1 MGGGGGIGPP
11 NPGPGYGPP
20 GGGGIG
26 PCAFPVAVM
35 VSAIATAARSVFMAA
50 NFDGQR
56 HAPIQIALM
65 KLALEG
71 DFFRAMLAGFLIMK
85 TPNFFPGK
93 MAAVRVSAFLPA
105 LMLAASGAVCAQEI
119 TKEQTEFFEAKI
131 RPVLADT
138 CYRCHS
144 TDAGKSKGGLTLDS
158 RDAILK
164 GGDTGPAAV
173 PGDAEKSLLI
183 KAITYADPDLQMPP
197 ASTGGKLSDTQIA
210 DLTAWVKMG
219 VPMPPNATA
228 IKTKLSGMTDKAR
241 GHWSYQPV
249 KIPKVPLNKN
259 QQWCRTPLDC
269 FILQKVEAAG
279 MLPSPDADRE
289 TLLRRAFYDLIG
301 LPPSPREIET
311 FLADRSPDAWAK
323 VIDRLLASPHY
334 GERWGRHWLDT
345 ARYSDT
351 AGANV
356 RGTEYRYAH
365 AWTYRDWVIN
375 ATNADMPYDKFVT
388 YQLAADLMPKEQ
400 LGHNGEH
407 LAALGFIT
415 VGERF
420 GNPNDLINERIDTV
434 SKAML
439 AMTVACARCHDHMFD
454 PISQKDYYALH
465 GVFSSITE
473 PNVKPLI
480 GALPPADLLADY
492 SKKEADVKKEIGSAY
507 YESIGH
513 FNQTFR
519 LKSPLYLELV
529 SLSRDPISPS
539 ERRSPYVIF
548 RDANKLDDEIA
559 RRVETRTRRKDDTV
573 FGPLAFLSSLK
584 PADFAAKSP
593 AIIAQVQAGVLPGTT
608 NKPINRLV
616 ALAFRGS
623 KPNAIKS
630 IKDVWQIYD
639 NAFAMVAPKSAI
651 WLDEMA
657 VSSSD
662 AVPGVDAAMSEL
674 LQIPFEV
681 KPGGSLSIA
690 DFRQLIERL
699 PNNRKRGA
707 EGALVRLNELE
718 LTHPGA
724 PAHAMIVADKPQPQ
738 NSPVFIRGQANT
750 RGEIVPRRFLD
761 VLSPEGKGTPFTQGS
776 GRLELARCI
785 ADKANPRTAR
795 VMVNRVWMHHF
806 GEGLVST
813 PEDLGTMAEPPTHP
827 ELLDYLANYFT
838 ENGWSLKKL
847 HRLIMLS
854 RVYQQSSHILEG
866 SDYTDKDPYNH
877 LLWRANV
884 RRLDFESVRDS
895 LLVMS
900 GQLDRSVGGKPVNV
914 TEEPYSF
921 RRSVYG
927 YVDRGNLPELMSH
940 FDFSKPEMAN
950 SKRTTTIVP
959 QQALFLMN
967 SPMSVD
973 IVRRIV
979 NRPEFPPIQKGES
992 VDYARDKA
1000 AYNRDLARISAL
1012 YRIIFQRLPKP
1023 DEYKMG
1029 LAFVGIESQDWSANS
1044 FAAKNI
1050 GKGGRNRMDARA
1062 EIKNDGFRVSRRA
1075 LNQWETYAQALLFSN
1090 EAAYVN

>member
-1 MGGGGGIGPP
+1 MLW
-11 NPGPGYGPP
+11 N
-20 GGGGIG
+20 
-26 PCAFPVAVM
+26 
-35 VSAIATAARSVFMAA
+35 
-50 NFDGQR
+50 
-56 HAPIQIALM
+56 L
-65 KLALEG
+65 LA
-71 DFFRAMLAGFLIMK
+71 MK
-85 TPNFFPGK
+85 TPIFSLGK
-93 MAAVRVSAFLPA
+93 TAVNVSAFLLPVLA
-105 LMLAASGAVCAQEI
+105 LAAAGRAFAQEI
-119 TKEQTEFFEAKI
+119 TKEQTEFFESKI

-144 TDAGKSKGGLTLDS
+144 ADAGKSKGGLTLDA
-158 RDAILK
+158 RDAMLK
-164 GGDTGPAAV
+164 GGDSGPAVA
-173 PGDAEKSLLI
+173 PGEPGKSLLI
-183 KAITYADPDLQMPP
+183 KAVSYADPDLQMPP
-197 ASTGGKLSDTQIA
+197 SSTGGKLSDTQIA

-219 VPMPPNATA
+219 APVPANATA

-241 GHWSYQPV
+241 SHWSYQPV
-249 KIPKVPLNKN
+249 KIPKVPINKN
-259 QQWCRTPLDC
+259 QQWCRTPVDC
-269 FILQKVEAAG
+269 FILQKIEAAG
-279 MLPSPDADRE
+279 MHPSPDATQE
-289 TLLRRAFYDLIG
+289 TPEILLRRGYYDLIG
-301 LPPSPREIET
+301 LPPSPAEIEA
-311 FLADRSPDAWAK
+311 FVADYRRDNAGAWAR

-356 RGTEYRYAH
+356 NGTEYRYAH

-375 ATNADMPYDKFVT
+375 AINADMPYDKFVT
-388 YQLAADLMPKEQ
+388 HQIAADLLPKEQ
-400 LGHNGEH
+400 QGAHSEN

-439 AMTVACARCHDHMFD
+439 AMTVSCARCHDHMFD

-473 PNVKPLI
+473 PDIKPLV
-480 GALPPADLLADY
+480 GALPPKDLLADY
-492 SKKEADVKKEIGSAY
+492 SKKEADVKQEIASAY
-507 YESIGH
+507 YESIGN

-519 LKSPLYLELV
+519 LKSPLYFELIT
-529 SLSRDPISPS
+529 LSRDPTSQTDKASP
-539 ERRSPYVIF
+539 F
-548 RDANKLDDEIA
+548 AKFLGANKLDVEIA
-559 RRVETRTRRKDDTV
+559 RRVEARTRKKDDTV
-573 FGPLAFLSSLK
+573 FGPLAQLSALK
-584 PADFAAKSP
+584 ADEFAAKSP
-593 AIIAQVQAGVLPGTT
+593 AIVAQVQAGILPGNTK
-608 NKPINRLV
+608 KPINRLV
-616 ALAFRGS
+616 ALAFRAA
-623 KPNAIKS
+623 KPNSILS

-657 VSSSD
+657 IASSEN
-662 AVPGVDAAMSEL
+662 VPGVDAAMSEL

-707 EGALVRLNELE
+707 EGALVRLNELM

-724 PAHAMIVADKPQPQ
+724 PAYAMIVSDKDKATD
-738 NSPVFIRGQANT
+738 SPVFIRGQANT
-750 RGEIVPRRFLD
+750 RGEMVPRRFLD
-761 VLSPEGKGTPFTQGS
+761 VLSPTGKGVPFTKGS
-776 GRLELARCI
+776 GRLELAQCI
-785 ADKANPRTAR
+785 ADKNNPRTAR

-806 GEGLVST
+806 GEGIVST
-813 PEDLGTMAEPPTHP
+813 PDDLGMMAEAPSHP
-827 ELLDYLANYFT
+827 ELLDYLSNYFT
-838 ENGWSLKKL
+838 ENGWSMKKL

-854 RVYQQSSHILEG
+854 RVYQESSHVIDE
-866 SDYTDKDPYNH
+866 YQDKDPYNR

-895 LLVMS
+895 MLVMS
-900 GQLDRSVGGKPVNV
+900 GQLERTLGGKPVNV
-914 TEEPYSF
+914 TEEPYSY

-927 YVDRGNLPELMSH
+927 YVDRGNMPELMAH
-940 FDFSKPEMAN
+940 FDVSKPEMTN

-973 IVRRIV
+973 VTRRIV

-992 VDYARDKA
+992 TDYARDKA
-1000 AYNRDLARISAL
+1000 AYSRDLARITAL
-1012 YRIIFQRLPKP
+1012 YRIIFQRMPRA

-1029 LAFVGIESQDWSANS
+1029 MAFVNIESQDWSANN

-1050 GKGGRNRMDARA
+1050 TKGGGNRMDARA
-1062 EIKNDGFRVSRRA
+1062 EIKNEGFRVSRRA

>member
-1 MGGGGGIGPP
+1 
-11 NPGPGYGPP
+11 
-20 GGGGIG
+20 
-26 PCAFPVAVM
+26 
-35 VSAIATAARSVFMAA
+35 
-50 NFDGQR
+50 
-56 HAPIQIALM
+56 
-65 KLALEG
+65 
-71 DFFRAMLAGFLIMK
+71 MK
-85 TPNFFPGK
+85 TSIFFHGK
-93 MAAVRVSAFLPA
+93 TFVASRLWLLPTI
-105 LMLAASGAVCAQEI
+105 LLAASFEARAQEI
-119 TKEQTEFFEAKI
+119 TKEQTEFFESKI

-144 TDAGKSKGGLTLDS
+144 ADAGKSKGGLTLDS

-164 GGDTGPAAV
+164 GGETGPAVV
-173 PGDAEKSLLI
+173 PGDATKSLLI
-183 KAITYADPDLQMPP
+183 KAINYGDPDLQMPP
-197 ASTGGKLSDTQIA
+197 SSTGGKLSDVQIA
-210 DLTAWVKMG
+210 DLTTWVKMG
-219 VPMPPNATA
+219 APVPANATA
-228 IKTKLSGMTDKAR
+228 IKSKLSGMTDKAR

-249 KIPKVPLNKN
+249 KIPKVPINKN

-269 FILQKVEAAG
+269 FILQKTEAAK
-279 MLPSPDADRE
+279 MVPSPDADRE
-289 TLLRRAFYDLIG
+289 TLLRRASYDLIG
-301 LPPSPREIET
+301 LPPSPQEIES
-311 FLADRSPDAWAK
+311 FLADKSPDAWAH
-323 VIDRLLASPHY
+323 VVDRLLASPHY

-351 AGANV
+351 AGENV
-356 RGTEYRYAH
+356 RGDEYRYAH
-365 AWTYRDWVIN
+365 AWTYRDWVVS
-375 ATNADMPYDKFVT
+375 ALNADMPYDKFVS

-400 LGHNGEH
+400 LGYNSEH

-439 AMTVACARCHDHMFD
+439 AMTVSCARCHDHMFD

-480 GALPPADLLADY
+480 GSLPPKDQLADFV
-492 SKKEADVKKEIGSAY
+492 KKEAGVKKEVASAY

-529 SLSRDPISPS
+529 TLSRDPISITEKIS
-539 ERRSPYVIF
+539 SYTKF
-548 RDANKLDDEIA
+548 RTENKLDDDIG
-559 RRVETRTRRKDDTV
+559 RRIEARTRKKDDTV
-573 FGPLAFLSSLK
+573 FGPLAVLSALK
-584 PADFAAKSP
+584 PDEFAAKSP
-593 AIIAQVQAGVLPGTT
+593 AIIAQAQAGLLPGTT
-608 NKPINRLV
+608 KKPVNRLV
-616 ALAFRGS
+616 ALAFRGA
-623 KPNAIKS
+623 KPGSIKS

-639 NAFAMVAPKSAI
+639 NAFAMVAGKSAV

-662 AVPGVDAAMSEL
+662 NVPGVDAAMSEL

-690 DFRQLIERL
+690 DFRQLIDRL
-699 PNNRKRGA
+699 PNNRKRDA
-707 EGALVRLNELE
+707 QGALAELNILQ

-724 PAHAMIVADKPQPQ
+724 PAYAMVVADKPKPQ
-738 NSPVFIRGQANT
+738 DSPVFIRGQANT
-750 RGEIVPRRFLD
+750 RGDIVPRRFLD
-761 VLSPEGKGTPFTQGS
+761 VLSPTGKGVPFTQGS
-776 GRLELARCI
+776 GRLELAKCI

-813 PEDLGTMAEPPTHP
+813 PDDLGTMAETPTHP

-847 HRLIMLS
+847 HRTIMLS
-854 RVYQQSSHILEG
+854 RTYQQSSHILEG
-866 SDYTDKDPYNH
+866 SDYTDKDPYNR

-900 GQLDRSVGGKPVNV
+900 GKLDRSIGGKPVNV
-914 TEEPYSF
+914 TEEPYLF

-927 YVDRGNLPELMSH
+927 YVDRGNLPELMAH
-940 FDFSKPEMAN
+940 FDFAKPEMAN

-967 SPMSVD
+967 SPFAVAVARS
-973 IVRRIV
+973 IVS
-979 NRPEFPPIQKGES
+979 RPEFPPIQKGES
-992 VDYARDKA
+992 TDYAREKA
-1000 AYNRDLARISAL
+1000 AYARDLARISAL
-1012 YRIIFQRLPKP
+1012 YRIIFQRMPKA

-1029 LAFVGIESQDWSANS
+1029 LAFVRTETQDWEANN
-1044 FAAKNI
+1044 FAAKTI
-1050 GKGGRNRMDARA
+1050 SKGGRNRMDARA
-1062 EIKNDGFRVSRRA
+1062 AIKNDGFLVHRGP
-1075 LNQWETYAQALLFSN
+1075 LNQWETYAQALIFSN

>member
-1 MGGGGGIGPP
+1 MKLKISIFASGTSAAARLR
-11 NPGPGYGPP
+11 N
-20 GGGGIG
+20 
-26 PCAFPVAVM
+26 AFPM
-35 VSAIATAARSVFMAA
+35 
-50 NFDGQR
+50 
-56 HAPIQIALM
+56 
-65 KLALEG
+65 LAL
-71 DFFRAMLAGFLIMK
+71 ATSI
-85 TPNFFPGK
+85 
-93 MAAVRVSAFLPA
+93 AVQ
-105 LMLAASGAVCAQEI
+105 AQET

-144 TDAGKSKGGLTLDS
+144 ADAGKSKGGLTLDS

-164 GGDTGPAAV
+164 GGDTSPAVV
-173 PGDAEKSLLI
+173 PGDPEKSLLI
-183 KAITYADPDLQMPP
+183 KAISYVDPDLQMPP
-197 ASTGGKLSDTQIA
+197 SSTGGKLSNTQIA
-210 DLTAWVKMG
+210 DLATWVKMG
-219 VPMPPNATA
+219 APVPANATA
-228 IKTKLSGMTDKAR
+228 VKTKLSGMTDKAR

-249 KIPKVPLNKN
+249 KIAKVPINKN
-259 QQWCRTPLDC
+259 QQWCRTPVDC
-269 FILQKVEAAG
+269 FILQKVEAAK
-279 MLPSPDADRE
+279 MLPSPDADKE
-289 TLLRRAFYDLIG
+289 SLLRRAFYDLVG
-301 LPPSPREIET
+301 LPPSPQEIES
-311 FLADRSPDAWAK
+311 FLADKSQEAWAR
-323 VIDRLLASPHY
+323 VVDRLLASPHY

-356 RGTEYRYAH
+356 NGTEYRYAY

-375 ATNADMPYDKFVT
+375 ALNADMPYDKFVT
-388 YQLAADLMPKEQ
+388 YQLAADLMPKDQ
-400 LGHNGEH
+400 LGHNDEN

-439 AMTVACARCHDHMFD
+439 AMTVSCARCHDHMFD

-480 GALPPADLLADY
+480 GSLPPADLLADY
-492 SKKEADVKKEIGSAY
+492 SKKEIAVKQEIASAY

-519 LKSPLYLELV
+519 LKSPLYLELIT
-529 SLSRDPISPS
+529 LPREPISPS
-539 ERRSPYVIF
+539 EKLSPF
-548 RDANKLDDEIA
+548 AQFLNANKLDVEIE
-559 RRVETRTRRKDDTV
+559 RRIEGRAGKKDDTV
-573 FGPLAFLSSLK
+573 FGPLAQLSALK
-584 PADFAAKSP
+584 AGDFATKSP
-593 AIIAQVQAGVLPGTT
+593 AMIAQAQAGLLPGTAK
-608 NKPINRLV
+608 KPINRLV
-616 ALAFRGS
+616 ALAFRGA
-623 KPNAIKS
+623 KPGSIKS

-639 NAFAMVAPKSAI
+639 STFAMVASKSAV

-657 VSSSD
+657 VNSSD
-662 AVPGVDAAMSEL
+662 TTPGVDAAMSEL

-681 KPGGSLSIA
+681 KPGGSLAIA
-690 DFRQLIERL
+690 DYRQLIDRL
-699 PNNRKRGA
+699 PNNRKRDA
-707 EGALVRLNELE
+707 EGALVKLNELE

-724 PAHAMIVADKPQPQ
+724 PAHAMVVADKPQPQ
-738 NSPVFIRGQANT
+738 DSHVFIRGQANT
-750 RGEIVPRRFLD
+750 PGEMVPRRFLD
-761 VLSPEGKGTPFTQGS
+761 ALSPNGKGVPFTQGS
-776 GRLELARCI
+776 GRLELAKCI

-813 PEDLGTMAEPPTHP
+813 PDDLGTMAEASTHP

-838 ENGWSLKKL
+838 QNGWSLKKL

-866 SDYTDKDPYNH
+866 SDYADRDPYNR

-900 GQLDRSVGGKPVNV
+900 GQLDGSVGGKPVNV
-914 TEEPYSF
+914 TEEPYSY

-927 YVDRGNLPELMSH
+927 YVDRGNLPELMAH

-967 SPMSVD
+967 SPFSVD
-973 IVRRIV
+973 VVRRIV
-979 NRPEFPPIQKGES
+979 NRPEFPALQKEES
-992 VDYARDKA
+992 VDYTRDKQ
-1000 AYNRDLARISAL
+1000 AYNRDLARIAAL
-1012 YRIIFQRLPKP
+1012 YRIIFQRIPKP
-1023 DEYKMG
+1023 EEYKMAI
-1029 LAFVGIESQDWSANS
+1029 AFVGIESQDWAANT
-1044 FAAKNI
+1044 FAAKNVSN
-1050 GKGGRNRMDARA
+1050 GGRNRMDARA
-1062 EIKNDGFRVSRRA
+1062 EIQNDGFRVSRRA

>member
-1 MGGGGGIGPP
+1 M
-11 NPGPGYGPP
+11 
-20 GGGGIG
+20 
-26 PCAFPVAVM
+26 
-35 VSAIATAARSVFMAA
+35 
-50 NFDGQR
+50 
-56 HAPIQIALM
+56 
-65 KLALEG
+65 
-71 DFFRAMLAGFLIMK
+71 
-85 TPNFFPGK
+85 TP
-93 MAAVRVSAFLPA
+93 SAFSLGKSAPRPITQLPA
-105 LMLAASGAVCAQEI
+105 LLLPLLVFYAAGAALAQEI
-119 TKEQTEFFEAKI
+119 TKEQAEFFELKI
-131 RPVLADT
+131 QPVLADT

-144 TDAGKSKGGLTLDS
+144 ADAGKSKGGLMLDS
-158 RDAILK
+158 RDAMLK
-164 GGDTGPAAV
+164 GGDTGPAVA
-173 PGDAEKSLLI
+173 PGDPEKSLLI
-183 KAITYADPDLQMPP
+183 KAITYVDPDLQMPP
-197 ASTGGKLSDTQIA
+197 SSAGGKLSDAQIA
-210 DLTAWVKMG
+210 DLNTWVKMG
-219 VPMPPNATA
+219 APVPANATA
-228 IKTKLSGMTDKAR
+228 VKTKLSGMTDKAK

-249 KIPKVPLNKN
+249 KNPKVPINKN
-259 QQWCRTPLDC
+259 QQWCRTPVDC
-269 FILQKVEAAG
+269 FILQKIEAAG
-279 MLPSPDADRE
+279 MLPSPDAAQE
-289 TLLRRAFYDLIG
+289 TPEILLRRGYYDLTG
-301 LPPSPREIET
+301 LPPGPAEIEA
-311 FLADRSPDAWAK
+311 FVADYKRDHAGAWAR
-323 VIDRLLASPHY
+323 VVDRLLASPHY

-351 AGANV
+351 AGENV
-356 RGTEYRYAH
+356 NGTEYRYAH

-375 ATNADMPYDKFVT
+375 ALNADMPYDQFLT
-388 YQLAADLMPKEQ
+388 HQLAADLLPKEQ
-400 LGHNGEH
+400 QGYNSAN

-439 AMTVACARCHDHMFD
+439 AMTVSCARCHDHMFD

-473 PNVKPLI
+473 PSVKPLI
-480 GALPPADLLADY
+480 GALPQADLLADY
-492 SKKEADVKKEIGSAY
+492 SKKEDGVKKEIRDSY

-519 LKSPLYLELV
+519 LKAPLYFELLT
-529 SLSRDPISPS
+529 LSR
-539 ERRSPYVIF
+539 ERTGGLGTDSPYNAF
-548 RDANKLDDEIA
+548 RAANKLDDELA
-559 RRVETRTRRKDDTV
+559 RRVEARVRKKDDSV
-573 FGPLAFLSSLK
+573 FGPLAVLSALK
-584 PADFAAKSP
+584 ADEFAAKSP
-593 AIIAQVQAGVLPGTT
+593 AIIAQVQAGLLPDAAK
-608 NKPINRLV
+608 KPVNRLV
-616 ALAFRGS
+616 AAAFRAA
-623 KPNAIKS
+623 KPNSLRS
-630 IKDVWQIYD
+630 IKDVWQLYD
-639 NAFAMVAPKSAI
+639 NAFATVAPKSAI

-662 AVPGVDAAMSEL
+662 TVPGVDAAMAEL

-690 DFRQLIERL
+690 DFRQLIDRL

-707 EGALVRLNELE
+707 EGALVKLNELQ
-718 LTHPGA
+718 LTHPGS
-724 PAHAMIVADKPQPQ
+724 PSYAMVVADKPQPQ

-750 RGEIVPRRFLD
+750 RGEMVPRRFLD
-761 VLSPEGKGTPFTQGS
+761 VLSPTGKGVVFTQGS

-785 ADKANPRTAR
+785 ADKNNPRTAR

-813 PEDLGTMAEPPTHP
+813 PDDLGMMAEAPTHP
-827 ELLDYLANYFT
+827 ELLDYLTHYFT

-854 RVYQQSSHILEG
+854 RVYQESSHVIDE
-866 SDYTDKDPYNH
+866 YQDKDPYNR

-900 GQLDRSVGGKPVNV
+900 GQLDRTIGGKSVNV
-914 TEEPYSF
+914 TEEPYSY

-940 FDFSKPEMAN
+940 FDFAKPEMAN
-950 SKRTTTIVP
+950 SKRTATIVP

-973 IVRRIV
+973 VTRRIV
-979 NRPEFPPIQKGES
+979 NRPEFTG
-992 VDYARDKA
+992 ARD
-1000 AYNRDLARISAL
+1000 DLGRISAL
-1012 YRIIFQRLPKP
+1012 YRIIFQRMPRP

-1029 LAFVGIESQDWSANS
+1029 LAFVQVESQDWSANN

-1050 GKGGRNRMDARA
+1050 KQGGGNRMDGRA
-1062 EIKNDGFRVSRRA
+1062 TIKNDGFRVSRRP
-1075 LNQWETYAQALLFSN
+1075 LNQWETYTQALLFSN

>member
-1 MGGGGGIGPP
+1 M
-11 NPGPGYGPP
+11 
-20 GGGGIG
+20 
-26 PCAFPVAVM
+26 
-35 VSAIATAARSVFMAA
+35 
-50 NFDGQR
+50 
-56 HAPIQIALM
+56 
-65 KLALEG
+65 ALEG
-71 DFFRAMLAGFLIMK
+71 RRPRGMVENPPFMK
-85 TPNFFPGK
+85 T
-93 MAAVRVSAFLPA
+93 SAFSLGKSSAIFSASLLPVLVLVTA
-105 LMLAASGAVCAQEI
+105 GAAFAEEI
-119 TKEQTEFFEAKI
+119 TKEQAEFFESKI

-144 TDAGKSKGGLTLDS
+144 ADAGKNKGGLTLDS
-158 RDAILK
+158 RDAMLK
-164 GGDTGPAAV
+164 GGDSGPSVA
-173 PGDAEKSLLI
+173 PGEPEKSLLI
-183 KAITYADPDLQMPP
+183 KAINYGDPDLQMPP
-197 ASTGGKLSDTQIA
+197 SSTGGKLSVTQIA
-210 DLTAWVKMG
+210 DLTTWVKMG
-219 VPMPPNATA
+219 APVPANATA
-228 IKTKLSGMTDKAR
+228 VKTKLSGMTDKAR

-249 KIPKVPLNKN
+249 KIPKVPINKN
-259 QQWCRTPLDC
+259 QQWCRTPVDC

-279 MLPSPDADRE
+279 MLPSPDADKE
-289 TLLRRAFYDLIG
+289 ALLRRAYYDLIG
-301 LPPSPREIET
+301 LPPSPQEIES
-311 FLADRSPDAWAK
+311 FLADKSQEAWAR
-323 VIDRLLASPHY
+323 VVDRLLASPHY

-356 RGTEYRYAH
+356 NGTEYRYAH

-375 ATNADMPYDKFVT
+375 ALNADMPYDKFLT
-388 YQLAADLMPKEQ
+388 QQLAADLLPKEQ
-400 LGHNGEH
+400 QGFNGEN

-465 GVFSSITE
+465 GVFASITE

-492 SKKEADVKKEIGSAY
+492 SKKEADVKREIGSAY

-519 LKSPLYLELV
+519 LKSPLYFEL
-529 SLSRDPISPS
+529 LAQSREPISSS
-539 ERRSPYVIF
+539 ERITPYVKF
-548 RDANKLDDEIA
+548 REANKLDDDIA
-559 RRVETRTRRKDDTV
+559 RRIEARARKKDDTI
-573 FGPLAFLSSLK
+573 FGPLAILSALK
-584 PADFAAKSP
+584 ADEFAAKSP
-593 AIIAQVQAGVLPGTT
+593 AIVAQIQTGMLPGTAK
-608 NKPINRLV
+608 KPINRLV
-616 ALAFRGS
+616 ALAFKGA
-623 KPNAIKS
+623 KPKTIR
-630 IKDVWQIYD
+630 DVWEIYD
-639 NAFAMVAPKSAI
+639 SAFAMVAPKSAI

-657 VSSSD
+657 VASSE

-690 DFRQLIERL
+690 DFRQLIDRL
-699 PNNRKRGA
+699 PNNRKRDA
-707 EGALVRLNELE
+707 QGALVRLNELQ

-724 PAHAMIVADKPQPQ
+724 PAYAMIVADKPEPQ

-750 RGEIVPRRFLD
+750 RGDIVPRRFLD
-761 VLSPEGKGTPFTQGS
+761 VLSPAGKGVPFTQGS

-813 PEDLGTMAEPPTHP
+813 PDDLGTMAEAPTHP

-838 ENGWSLKKL
+838 ENGWSMKKL

-866 SDYTDKDPYNH
+866 SDYTDKDPYNR

-895 LLVMS
+895 LLTMS
-900 GQLDRSVGGKPVNV
+900 SQLDRSLGGKPANI
-914 TEEPYSF
+914 TEEPYSY

-927 YVDRGNLPELMSH
+927 YVDRGNLPELMAH

-967 SPMSVD
+967 SPFTVD
-973 IVRRIV
+973 VVRRIV
-979 NRPEFPPIQKGES
+979 NRPEFTSE
-992 VDYARDKA
+992 
-1000 AYNRDLARISAL
+1000 LANANAQIVLAL
-1012 YRIIFQRLPKP
+1012 YRSISKKVPDREELIMGGKILALHRIIFQRRPTPK
-1023 DEYKMG
+1023 ELKMG
-1029 LAFVGIESQDWSANS
+1029 IEFLQIESQDSAANN
-1044 FAAKNI
+1044 FVAKNL
-1050 GKGGRNRMDARA
+1050 GKGGRDRMDARA
-1062 EIKNDGFRVSRRA
+1062 AVKNDGFRVHRGA
-1075 LNQWETYAQALLFSN
+1075 LNPWQTYAQALLFSN

>member
-1 MGGGGGIGPP
+1 M
-11 NPGPGYGPP
+11 
-20 GGGGIG
+20 
-26 PCAFPVAVM
+26 
-35 VSAIATAARSVFMAA
+35 R
-50 NFDGQR
+50 R
-56 HAPIQIALM
+56 

-71 DFFRAMLAGFLIMK
+71 RCFVVIIQTIPAMKPSLFSL
-85 TPNFFPGK
+85 GK
-93 MAAVRVSAFLPA
+93 SAAQPAANLVVSLLPVLVFATVGAAF
-105 LMLAASGAVCAQEI
+105 AQEI
-119 TKEQTEFFEAKI
+119 TKEQSEFFESKI

-144 TDAGKSKGGLTLDS
+144 ADAGKSKGGLTLDS
-158 RDAILK
+158 RDAMLK
-164 GGDTGPAAV
+164 GGDTGPAIV
-173 PGDAEKSLLI
+173 PGEPAKSLLI
-183 KAITYADPDLQMPP
+183 KAITYGDPDLQMPP
-197 ASTGGKLSDTQIA
+197 SSAGGKLSDAQI
-210 DLTAWVKMG
+210 TALNTWVKMG
-219 VPMPPNATA
+219 APVPANATA
-228 IKTKLSGMTDKAR
+228 IKTKLSGLTDKAR

-249 KIPKVPLNKN
+249 KIPKVPINKN
-259 QQWCRTPLDC
+259 QQWCRTPVDC
-269 FILQKVEAAG
+269 FILQKIEAAG
-279 MLPSPDADRE
+279 MLPSPDAVE
-289 TLLRRAFYDLIG
+289 EKSHGPGEEKPHGPGILLRRGYYDLIG
-301 LPPSPREIET
+301 LPPSPAEIEA
-311 FLADRSPDAWAK
+311 FEADYKRDNIGAWAR
-323 VIDRLLASPHY
+323 VVDRLLASPHY

-356 RGTEYRYAH
+356 NGTEYRYAH

-375 ATNADMPYDKFVT
+375 ALNADMPYDKFVT
-388 YQLAADLMPKEQ
+388 HQLAADLLPKEQ
-400 LGHNGEH
+400 QGHNGEN

-439 AMTVACARCHDHMFD
+439 AMTVSCARCHDHMFD

-465 GVFSSITE
+465 GVFASITE

-480 GALPPADLLADY
+480 GALPPADLLADF
-492 SKKEADVKKEIGSAY
+492 SKQEADVKKEIASAY

-519 LKSPLYLELV
+519 LKSPLYFEL
-529 SLSRDPISPS
+529 SLLPRDPVSITEKISP
-539 ERRSPYVIF
+539 YTQF
-548 RDANKLDDEIA
+548 RTANKLDDDLA
-559 RRVETRTRRKDDTV
+559 RRIEGRTKKKDDTV
-573 FGPLAFLSSLK
+573 FGPLALLSALK
-584 PADFAAKSP
+584 PGEFAAQSP
-593 AIIAQVQAGVLPGTT
+593 AIIAQMQAGMLPGTAK
-608 NKPINRLV
+608 KPINRLV
-616 ALAFRGS
+616 ALAFRGA
-623 KPNAIKS
+623 KPNSIKS
-630 IKDVWQIYD
+630 IKDVWEIYD

-657 VSSSD
+657 VSSSEN
-662 AVPGVDAAMSEL
+662 VPGVDAAMSEL

-681 KPGGSLSIA
+681 KPGGSLSIE
-690 DFRQLIERL
+690 DFRQLIDRL
-699 PNNRKRGA
+699 PNNRKRDA
-707 EGALVRLNELE
+707 QGALAELNRLM

-738 NSPVFIRGQANT
+738 DSPVFIRGQANT

-761 VLSPEGKGTPFTQGS
+761 VLSPEGKGVPFTQGS

-785 ADKANPRTAR
+785 ADKNNPRTAR

-813 PEDLGTMAEPPTHP
+813 PDDLGTMAEAPTHP

-854 RVYQQSSHILEG
+854 RVYQESSHVIAE
-866 SDYTDKDPYNH
+866 YQDKDPYNR

-895 LLVMS
+895 LLAMS
-900 GQLDRSVGGKPVNV
+900 GGLDRTLNGKPVNV
-914 TEEPYSF
+914 TDEPYSY

-927 YVDRGNLPELMSH
+927 YVDRGNLPELMAH
-940 FDFSKPEMAN
+940 FDFAKPEMAN
-950 SKRTTTIVP
+950 SKRTATIVP

-967 SPMSVD
+967 SPMAVD
-973 IVRRIV
+973 VARRIV
-979 NRPEFPPIQKGES
+979 NRPEVTS
-992 VDYARDKA
+992 
-1000 AYNRDLARISAL
+1000 DLNNATAQVVLALHRSISKKIPDREELMRGAKILAL
-1012 YRIIFQRLPKP
+1012 HLIIFQRKP
-1023 DEYKMG
+1023 TPVEFKMG
-1029 LAFVGIESQDWSANS
+1029 LEFVKIESQDSAANN

-1050 GKGGRNRMDARA
+1050 NKGGGNRMDARA
-1062 EIKNDGFRVSRRA
+1062 TIKNDAFRVSRRA
-1075 LNQWETYAQALLFSN
+1075 LNPWETYAQALLFSN